1 MNEYLISM
9 FVDDELDLDEK
20 IEFVETVHENKKFKD
35 ETVELLEQE
44 KLLQSDMV
52 TALPEMSMPETPIPE
67 RTIPEKTRSTPGLFK
82 LWFGPFA
89 GFATAMALA
98 AGLFL
103 VRPAPGPTPVISQA
117 ELHRFV
123 LYLPDADQAEIIG
136 TFTDWSPVALEKIGT
151 SGYWAISLKLP
162 KGEHRYS
169 YLIENGRQI
178 ADPTV
183 LTREQ
188 DDFGGENSVIQVA
201 AL

>member
-9 FVDDELDLDEK
+9 FVDNELDLDEK
-20 IEFVETVHENKKFKD
+20 IEFVETVHEHKKFKN
-35 ETVELLEQE
+35 ETVDLLEQE
-44 KLLQSDMV
+44 KLLQADMV
-52 TALPEMSMPETPIPE
+52 TALPEMSMPVPPVPE
-67 RTIPEKTRSTPGLFK
+67 RSIPEKPRRTPGLFK

-89 GFATAMALA
+89 GFATAMALV

-103 VRPAPGPTPVISQA
+103 VRPAPGPAPVTDQE

-123 LYLPDADQAEIIG
+123 IYRPGADQAEIVG

-151 SGYWAISLKLP
+151 SGYWSITMKLP
-162 KGEHRYS
+162 TGEHRYS
-169 YLIENGRQI
+169 YLVEDGRQI